1 MNRSAERTPDTA
13 ATAVAVGVVLLTST
27 TFSAVL
33 ADWRWF
39 PVAALTSIAVAGTG
53 AAARMARARSWAPP
67 AQLLVLVVML
77 TALFG
82 RNAIL
87 GVLPGPTTV
96 DRLWSLLGT
105 AIGVVRTGVPPVPAD
120 SAMQCLVVLGLGVVT
135 FLVDRIVVAHRAPAV
150 AGLVLLCMLAVPAS
164 LADLLLPWWSFL
176 GSAVGFAALL
186 LLGRHPGLVRRT
198 TYTSAVAP
206 ALLPVTVVAT
216 AAVIALLAGTV
227 FTGVG
232 TRGRIPGTDQEPRG
246 PGTGE
251 IGLRPF
257 TSLRGQLSRD
267 EVVELF
273 RVEGLPR
280 NAYLRAMTLRRFDP
294 DQGWKLDGLSR
305 GVAMDGRL
313 PTPAG
318 VQPSETDTT
327 SVRIDPVGYRDAW
340 LPMFGVPVEVS
351 EIGTG
356 WRYDPASGTAFT
368 RENPDTD
375 SYTELAAFPDPSE
388 RTLRRASGEDTVS
401 PAYSSTAGIPP
412 RVRELARR
420 ITSEQHNRFDRAVAL
435 QRYFTDPSNG
445 FTYDLRTA
453 PASSDDALTDF
464 LFRGKRGYCEQFASA
479 MAVLLR
485 SVGIPSRVAVG
496 FTPGERSGNQRVI
509 TTEDAHAWVEAFFPG
524 HGWITFD
531 PTPLSDDRAP
541 TPSYLGSEDR
551 GQQGGQDSE
560 TSGTTPEPT
569 PSDGAPTTRPD
580 ESGSPSPV
588 ARNERTPIGLWLLPS
603 TAVLL
608 LVGGVAAPALIRS
621 ARRRSRLSRVAADAP
636 GATRLAWRELLDEFT
651 DRGTP
656 PIPSESPRGTS
667 ERLIGQYGLDEESAR
682 AVRRLTAE
690 IERAL
695 YAPQGD
701 AGVSTAEL
709 TTAVEGLR
717 RSRPLTRGEWMFPRS
732 VVSGRGQR

>member
-1 MNRSAERTPDTA
+1 MNRSAAHTSETT
-13 ATAVAVGVVLLTST
+13 ATAVAVVSVLLTST

-39 PVAALTSIAVAGTG
+39 PSATLTAVAVAGTG
-53 AAARMARARSWAPP
+53 AAARMTRARSWALP
-67 AQLLVLVVML
+67 AQLVVLVVML

-82 RNAIL
+82 QNALL
-87 GVLPGPTTV
+87 GALPGPATI

-120 SAMQCLVVLGLGVVT
+120 SAMRCLVALGLGLVT
-135 FLVDRIVVAHRAPAV
+135 FFVDRIVVAHRAPAV

-164 LADLLLPWWSFL
+164 LADLLLPWWTFL

-186 LLGRHPGLVRRT
+186 LLGRPGHVRRT
-198 TYTSAVAP
+198 AYTSAAAP
-206 ALLPVTVVAT
+206 ALLPVTVVST
-216 AAVIALLAGTV
+216 AAVIALLAGTA

-232 TRGRIPGTDQEPRG
+232 TQGRLPGTDQESPG

-267 EVVELF
+267 DVVELF

-280 NAYLRAMTLRRFDP
+280 DAYLRAMTLRRFDP
-294 DQGWKLDGLSR
+294 NQGWKLDGLSR
-305 GVAMDGRL
+305 GVAMDGQL
-313 PTPAG
+313 PMPPGVERSGAG
-318 VQPSETDTT
+318 TAR
-327 SVRIDPVGYRDAW
+327 VRIDPVGYRDAW
-340 LPMFGVPVEVS
+340 LPMFGVPAEVS
-351 EIGTG
+351 GTGAG

-368 RENPDTD
+368 RETPDTD

-388 RTLRRASGEDTVS
+388 QELRRASGEDSVS
-401 PAYSSTAGIPP
+401 PAYSSTAGISP

-420 ITSEQHNRFDRAVAL
+420 ITSEQHNRFDKAVAL
-435 QRYFTDPSNG
+435 NRYFTDPSNG

-453 PASSDDALTDF
+453 PASSENALTDF

-496 FTPGERSGNQRVI
+496 FTPGEREGNQRVI

-524 HGWITFD
+524 QGWITFD
-531 PTPLSDDRAP
+531 PTPLSDDRAS
-541 TPSYLGSEDR
+541 TPSYLESEDHR
-551 GQQGGQDSE
+551 QTGGNDSATSGAEPE
-560 TSGTTPEPT
+560 TS
-569 PSDGAPTTRPD
+569 PSEGAETTRPD
-580 ESGSPSPV
+580 ESGNPPSV
-588 ARNERTPIGLWLLPS
+588 SRDDRTPVGPWLLPP

-608 LVGGVAAPALIRS
+608 LVAGATAPALIRNT
-621 ARRRSRLSRVAADAP
+621 RRRNRLSRVAAGAP
-636 GATRLAWRELLDEFT
+636 EATRLAWRELLDEFT
-651 DRGTP
+651 DRGTG

-667 ERLIGQYGLDEESAR
+667 ERLIRQYGLDEDSAR

-695 YAPQGD
+695 YAPQGGG
-701 AGVSTAEL
+701 GVSTAEL
-709 TTAVEGLR
+709 TTAVEGIR
-717 RSRPLTRGEWMFPRS
+717 RSRPLTRKERIFPRS
-732 VVSGRGQR
+732 VISGRGGR